1 MILMRVA
8 QPKYTNEEG
17 IIVRREAEHAHPA
30 PKDYSKPECIP
41 KSTSETAHL
50 LRDRLSAQL
59 PPGKFSSP
67 TDGRLTPILLVQDYG
82 GDSRSIQDAA
92 RSENL
97 HGHSCTDASDSEL
110 VHMLCK
116 EMEWSG
122 APRPDFLVLD
132 LRFHEGKGPRIVR
145 EIRTEFR
152 LADVPLAILTTGGS
166 ETEFS
171 ALSGAH
177 NTWRMSGVSDPAR
190 VVQALRA
197 VLHLWAEVLKLS
209 PSLVREVL

>member
-1 MILMRVA
+1 
-8 QPKYTNEEG
+8 
-17 IIVRREAEHAHPA
+17 
-30 PKDYSKPECIP
+30 
-41 KSTSETAHL
+41 
-50 LRDRLSAQL
+50 
-59 PPGKFSSP
+59 
-67 TDGRLTPILLVQDYG
+67 
-82 GDSRSIQDAA
+82 
-92 RSENL
+92 
-97 HGHSCTDASDSEL
+97 
-110 VHMLCK
+110 MLCK

-145 EIRTEFR
+145 EIKTEFR

-177 NTWRMSGVSDPAR
+177 NTWRMSGVSDPAQ